1 MPDDNVGWDWSDLDL
16 LEAGQAKYNSV
27 LTQSW
32 QKEVD
37 VSSGGKLSVL
47 KSRMTQVWDASLASG
62 NSSMLHAT
70 SQEVSNMN
78 YPSNAGP
85 HHVSSLEARET
96 LLKSF
101 GRAGYP
107 VANMGVQFGSGQMF
121 SDPQQQ
127 QGKSRNQGVNPGNN
141 QLFHN
146 SSVSGGMPMN
156 EYINFINDRHQRSIV
171 PPAHQL
177 LGGGKTTNGPHYPPN
192 RWDDGQEPPRL
203 KEKESSLSSFELRLG
218 QPSQQQT
225 QPAGDSFVASLAS
238 LPASA
243 VERHKALLFDQ
254 VVQRGTL
261 WNNSFCPQND
271 QASKSSLFWFTIFPS
286 SFLFGFFFS
295 PPFCSFLCSCFLSG
309 FLGLLFLLGFVK
321 VAWLSLLITASML
334 GREKRGTPRNI
345 CKIGSFSQRPLLEL
359 FSYPDFDW
367 FWQCWMPG
375 CSKTYR
381 IQLPEDFLILLG
393 MLASINI

>member
-27 LTQSW
+27 VTQSW

-121 SDPQQQ
+121 SDPAAPQQQ
-127 QGKSRNQGVNPGNN
+127 QGKSRNQGMNPGNN

-156 EYINFINDRHQRSIV
+156 EYINFINNRHQRCIV

-192 RWDDGQEPPRL
+192 RWVDGQEPPRL

-261 WNNSFCPQND
+261 QNNSFCPQND
-271 QASKSSLFWFTIFPS
+271 QASVVLCFGSLFFLPLFLSHGSSSLLFVMKVMVCHFVSNSHEGMTALIVVVEISLQLHQALFPF
-286 SFLFGFFFS
+286 SFLFGVFLSFPFLFFFV
-295 PPFCSFLCSCFLSG
+295 FLFSFWVPWS
-309 FLGLLFLLGFVK
+309 
-321 VAWLSLLITASML
+321 
-334 GREKRGTPRNI
+334 
-345 CKIGSFSQRPLLEL
+345 SFSFRFCQ
-359 FSYPDFDW
+359 
-367 FWQCWMPG
+367 G
-375 CSKTYR
+375 CMAESSHYC
-381 IQLPEDFLILLG
+381 QYAG
-393 MLASINI
+393 

>member
-1 MPDDNVGWDWSDLDL
+1 VKVPDDNVGWDWSDLDP

-96 LLKSF
+96 LLKNF

-121 SDPQQQ
+121 SDPAAAQQQ
-127 QGKSRNQGVNPGNN
+127 QGKSRNQVVNPGNN

-156 EYINFINDRHQRSIV
+156 EYINFINDRHQRGIV
-171 PPAHQL
+171 PPAHQC
-177 LGGGKTTNGPHYPPN
+177 GGKITNGPHYPPN

-225 QPAGDSFVASLAS
+225 QPAADSFVASLAS

-261 WNNSFCPQND
+261 QNISFCPKNNR
-271 QASKSSLFWFTIFPS
+271 ASKSSLFWFTLFPS
-286 SFLFGFFFS
+286 SFS
-295 PPFCSFLCSCFLSG
+295 ES
-309 FLGLLFLLGFVK
+309 
-321 VAWLSLLITASML
+321 WQLITAVHDEVDGLSL
-334 GREKRGTPRNI
+334 CE
-345 CKIGSFSQRPLLEL
+345 
-359 FSYPDFDW
+359 
-367 FWQCWMPG
+367 
-375 CSKTYR
+375 
-381 IQLPEDFLILLG
+381 
-393 MLASINI
+393 